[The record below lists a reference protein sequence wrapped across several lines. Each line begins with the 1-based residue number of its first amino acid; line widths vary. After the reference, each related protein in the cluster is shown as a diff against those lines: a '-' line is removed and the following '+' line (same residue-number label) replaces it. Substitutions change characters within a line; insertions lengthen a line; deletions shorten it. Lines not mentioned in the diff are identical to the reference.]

1 MQWSQVVFIDNVG
14 LEIWNYL
21 YIVLYILTTR
31 NVIGTLVYYEFRCA
45 TQDKE
50 TMFTKNIIVYI
61 NTSCDV
67 IHYIPTA
74 NGLHCCSPPA
84 GHETDCRWRTGC
96 HRRAMGS
103 LSGCMEQCKNE
114 ANHIVH

>member
-31 NVIGTLVYYEFRCA
+31 NVIGTLVYYEFQCTR
-45 TQDKE
+45 QDKE

-61 NTSCDV
+61 NTSCNV
-67 IHYIPTA
+67 IRYVPMANVPQATRRTADGLPTE
-74 NGLHCCSPPA
+74 NGMLSSPRLGYGSSWTVKQVQLH
-84 GHETDCRWRTGC
+84 GTRG
-96 HRRAMGS
+96 
-103 LSGCMEQCKNE
+103 Q
-114 ANHIVH
+114 

>member
-67 IHYIPTA
+67 IRYIPTA
-74 NGLHCCSPPA
+74 NGLHCCSPPM
-84 GHETDCRWRTGC
+84 GHEMDCRRTADGE
-96 HRRAMGS
+96 RDA
-103 LSGCMEQCKNE
+103 
-114 ANHIVH
+114 IVALWVACPVAWNNARM